1 MHLLRAFEARKPSLA
16 KELNSLIEADI
27 PLLVDT
33 ALRQLK
39 QSYLCYQ
46 CTKDTKLVLSVLQ
59 QWLINYMYKRLMQ
72 LMTPEALVSN
82 HEEIPSYYITHYL
95 NCQSHFS
102 LKHLLQKCYANIKE
116 YNLARYNTLC
126 LESVNVC
133 PCIA

>member
-1 MHLLRAFEARKPSLA
+1 MHLLQTFEARKPNLA
-16 KELNSLIEADI
+16 KELNSLIEAEI

-33 ALRQLK
+33 ALQKSK

-59 QWLINYMYKRLMQ
+59 QWLISYIYKRLMQ

-82 HEEIPSYYITHYL
+82 HAEIPSYYIMHYL

-102 LKHLLQKCYANIKE
+102 LKDLLQKFHANIKGC
-116 YNLARYNTLC
+116 NLTRYICIL
-126 LESVNVC
+126 NV
-133 PCIA
+133 